1 MEITIKY
8 PIIVKDKNPVER
20 VNILYS
26 IIKNMSNDENTVS
39 VCLLAKVPIKNKTPM
54 MVRTLEK

>member
-1 MEITIKY
+1 MEVTINY
-8 PIIVKDKNPVER
+8 PIIVKDKKPGER
-20 VNILYS
+20 VKILYS
-26 IIKNMSNDENTVS
+26 IIKNMSNEEKTVS